1 MKATG
6 IKGLGANAQA
16 QIRAALANGT
26 GTPVVKKRAPKS
38 TDEDVPRGMTLRCCA
53 PGCGHEETSWQK
65 MDAHCDDAG
74 HHRYEAVLT

>member
-26 GTPVVKKRAPKS
+26 GRPVVKKRAPSEKA
-38 TDEDVPRGMTLRCCA
+38 PRGMTLRCCG
-53 PGCGHEETSWQK
+53 PDCGHEETSWQK
-65 MDAHCDDAG
+65 MDTHCNDAG